1 MELYAGGIILGGM
14 LRRWNRIRWNHTGGI
29 RDSYFLCPNIHWKKK
44 DPTQVRSILRGA
56 NYVLTECFV
65 LDFTPK
71 AAQTMFQRN
80 ASCQILHQKG
90 RKLCF
95 NGMLRAR
102 FYTKSSANYVST
114 ECFVL
119 DFTPKGA
126 QTMAPKISINGP
138 LLVPKMGRA
147 GGGAGMGAPG
157 EHCAHQT
164 SNFFFVKFGWN
175 VVIDPPPK
183 FVIKKLESKPLP
195 SFLPEIFVVNI

>member
-147 GGGAGMGAPG
+147 GGGCRDGRTRRTLCSPDFQFLFRKIRLK
-157 EHCAHQT
+157 CC
-164 SNFFFVKFGWN
+164 NR
-175 VVIDPPPK
+175 
-183 FVIKKLESKPLP
+183 P
-195 SFLPEIFVVNI
+195 SP

>member
-126 QTMAPKISINGP
+126 QTMTFSLDLKVKKSI
-138 LLVPKMGRA
+138 
-147 GGGAGMGAPG
+147 
-157 EHCAHQT
+157 
-164 SNFFFVKFGWN
+164 FGFKWG
-175 VVIDPPPK
+175 
-183 FVIKKLESKPLP
+183 
-195 SFLPEIFVVNI
+195 IFSILDRTIRSYPNHKSA